1 MLLISQIHFQ
11 NHFKEFPT
19 CILNSLRTLLIL
31 PTLLCVSYRNSPPYP
46 PPFPSISILVC
57 LFLFFFFPPFRFSFS
72 PLLIFSLL
80 SSFPCCFPSFPSPF
94 PIPPFSSSHPSL
106 FPIPS
111 CIKAYKPITYINN
124 QRY

>member
-31 PTLLCVSYRNSPPYP
+31 PTSLCVSYRNSPPYP

-57 LFLFFFFPPFRFSFS
+57 LFLFF
-72 PLLIFSLL
+72 L
-80 SSFPCCFPSFPSPF
+80 SPF
-94 PIPPFSSSHPSL
+94 PFPLLLSFTFSL
-106 FPIPS
+106 FLLPFPS
-111 CIKAYKPITYINN
+111 SYLFFLFPLSHSQLPPALRRIN
-124 QRY
+124 QLLISTISGTDESGCE